1 MPRQTNQDK
10 KEKEIKEAIPS
21 EQVPEQATKEKRST
35 KKDTQ
40 NAKQDTNKE
49 MKKEQNAESNKGEKK
64 EPNKKKVTKK
74 EEKKE
79 EKKVEKKVEKKEE
92 KKVTKKKE
100 EKKEEKK
107 EVKKA
112 AKKAE
117 KRVSKKEITAASDDA
132 TQTDETKTKKELR
145 HFRLITGDVDPTTGK
160 LIAKGRYSGT
170 KPKQAA
176 NKAYTAIIKDLTE
189 KNDNVVPLNTFTE
202 FKIIESTRA
211 RKPKITDV
219 VATDANAAEG
229 EIVVPKVKKG
239 GKKKNKGKN
248 KGKSIYSYRGQRIKL
263 QKEQAVTLRDKSK
276 FLGYVTVTKEKT
288 DKVTGEKVL
297 ITEEKKSFA
306 PLLEKKE
313 VEENGVMIEKM
324 VPKVVVY
331 NYKNDVKKLKGEKI
345 TIKADDII
353 EVEGEGEGEE
363 TTAPKAKKE
372 KSIKSKKAE
381 EVKGKK
387 AVEAKTKKTAAS
399 TESVAEQ
406 PAETKKTKSAKSK
419 DTQVVTK
426 ATKGSTKSKV
436 AVEKPKES
444 KRTPKNKAESTTIQA
459 AA

>member
-1 MPRQTNQDK
+1 MIKSENIELYDVKINSININFSGNREQMNMPEFKINYGGNIFTAKGN
-10 KEKEIKEAIPS
+10 IKYNPLEY
-21 EQVPEQATKEKRST
+21 Q
-35 KKDTQ
+35 
-40 NAKQDTNKE
+40 
-49 MKKEQNAESNKGEKK
+49 
-64 EPNKKKVTKK
+64 
-74 EEKKE
+74 
-79 EKKVEKKVEKKEE
+79 
-92 KKVTKKKE
+92 
-100 EKKEEKK
+100 
-107 EVKKA
+107 
-112 AKKAE
+112 
-117 KRVSKKEITAASDDA
+117 
-132 TQTDETKTKKELR
+132 
-145 HFRLITGDVDPTTGK
+145 FRLYGKDVDLKVINLLTKNK
-160 LIAKGRYSGT
+160 LENIKGIGD
-170 KPKQAA
+170 
-176 NKAYTAIIKDLTE
+176 IDIFLTE
-189 KNDNVVPLNTFTE
+189 KNNNVVPLNTFTE